1 MRKLNKHNRLDT
13 GFKVPDDYFSTFEE
27 NLISE
32 IELKEKVNTSGF
44 KIPRNYMNDFE
55 VKVPSVKS
63 SSNESKVIALFSD
76 QKWLVAASIAAIFI
90 LLVSIP
96 TKQHSDLDFGS
107 LDNDSIESYLLTN
120 DFDSAELNH
129 LITNPSDFETS
140 ILEKTLNDLPLE
152 DYLYNNIELEDLNLE

>member
-32 IELKEKVNTSGF
+32 LELKEKVNTSGF

-63 SSNESKVIALFSD
+63 SSIESKVIALFSD

-96 TKQHSDLDFGS
+96 TKQHDVLDFAF
-107 LDNDSIESYLLTN
+107 LDSDSIESYLLTN
-120 DFDSAELNH
+120 DFDSAELNN

-140 ILEKTLNDLPLE
+140 ILEETLNDLPLE